1 MFFALF
7 VGCFLFGWGFFI
19 PGFKAFPRFLRVQG
33 QKVHSLPRC
42 FSTLPQAPLVMLCPE
57 PLPHQPLTPMGVV
70 NRHQMVT
77 HKSVNCSWSSR
88 ARGHLF
94 GKLLSI
100 LEEPEQ
106 AEGIVRDY
114 LP

>member
-1 MFFALF
+1 MGDL
-7 VGCFLFGWGFFI
+7 I
-19 PGFKAFPRFLRVQG
+19 PSFEE
-33 QKVHSLPRC
+33 
-42 FSTLPQAPLVMLCPE
+42 FSTFLEDPRSDFWLCCT
-57 PLPHQPLTPMGVV
+57 QPSQMVRYSATGSSADAGSTATSPPATDPDGVV

-77 HKSVNCSWSSR
+77 HKSVNCSWASR

-94 GKLLSI
+94 GELLSI

-106 AEGIVRDY
+106 AEGIFRDY